1 MVKVIVIADGK
12 KIFEQEGEFFAG
24 SVILSS
30 DKNPVEAYAAA
41 YGDSDMSAIVLALGE
56 MVAETLNAAAEDK
69 VEYVA
74 RMIKINTLLD
84 KHIME
89 EMKSTEFCQKLAE
102 EIQKIM
108 EGRHGR
114 N

>member
-41 YGDSDMSAIVLALGE
+41 YGDSDMSAIVLALRGKW
-56 MVAETLNAAAEDK
+56 LRK
-69 VEYVA
+69 
-74 RMIKINTLLD
+74 R
-84 KHIME
+84 
-89 EMKSTEFCQKLAE
+89 
-102 EIQKIM
+102 
-108 EGRHGR
+108 
-114 N
+114 